1 MRMPERPA
9 RLLRPFFARP
19 ADELA
24 PAVLGRRLVRILPDG
39 TRLAGTIVEA
49 EAYVGVGDRACH
61 SFNHRR
67 TPRVEAMYGPPGT
80 AYVYLTYG
88 MHWMLNLVCGEPGEP
103 VAVLLRAIQPTQGL
117 NAMRRHRASAPK
129 SPPDIVDRDL
139 CRGPARLC
147 QALAVDLALNAV
159 DLTASRELWLEAG
172 ESVPREQIA
181 RTPRIG
187 VASAGKPWAD
197 APLRFVIGESPWAS
211 GPRTRLSP
219 NEIIR
224 RPG

>member
-1 MRMPERPA
+1 MRERPV

-24 PAVLGRRLVRILPDG
+24 PAVLGQTLVRILPDG

-49 EAYVGVGDRACH
+49 EAYVGVVDRACH

-88 MHWMLNLVCGEPGEP
+88 MHWMLNLVCGDPGEP
-103 VAVLLRAIQPTQGL
+103 VAVLLRAIEPTHGL
-117 NAMRRHRASAPK
+117 ELMRRHRASAPK
-129 SPPDIVDRDL
+129 AAPEIPDRDV

-147 QALAVDLALNAV
+147 QALAVDIALNSV
-159 DLTASRELWLEAG
+159 DLTTSNELWLEAG
-172 ESVPREQIA
+172 EPIPRDQIA

-197 APLRFVIGESPWAS
+197 APLRFVIAGSRWAS
-211 GPRTRLSP
+211 GPRSRLAP
-219 NEIIR
+219 NEKTNGR
-224 RPG
+224 G